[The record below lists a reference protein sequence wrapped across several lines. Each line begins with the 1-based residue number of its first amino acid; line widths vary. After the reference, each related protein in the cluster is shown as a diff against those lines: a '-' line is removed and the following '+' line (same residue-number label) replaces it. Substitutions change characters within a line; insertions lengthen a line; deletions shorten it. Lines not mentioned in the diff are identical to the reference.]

1 MKSSKSIRTTS
12 TKKADLP
19 RVLLPTWGLAGAF
32 PDLLPQKLG
41 APASCPLKGC
51 GVEAV
56 SQIPQLLHDW
66 DAKSAV
72 ASPACLGVEAS
83 VVGWP
88 GMGAIWRKASVTP
101 LGKERLVKPGP
112 PSKPWPRRTQASPTA
127 WPSPEGPHP
136 VPSTGGSPRAGPPGS
151 MVVPTGHHGP

>member
-19 RVLLPTWGLAGAF
+19 RVLLPTCGLGGAF
-32 PDLLPQKLG
+32 PDFPAGKTWCPRVLSVEGVRG
-41 APASCPLKGC
+41 AA
-51 GVEAV
+51 
-56 SQIPQLLHDW
+56 IFWFPQLLRDL
-66 DAKSAV
+66 DAILAV
-72 ASPACLGVEAS
+72 ASPACLAMEAS

-127 WPSPEGPHP
+127 WPSPAGPHP